1 MINEVPLNIPN
12 KHKPQYGE
20 VICSKCEKTVFI
32 PAVRLKTAPDPK
44 GIIGQTS
51 LAVMQVFVCMEC
63 GTIWE
68 GPK

>member
-1 MINEVPLNIPN
+1 MTNEIKLGNSN
-12 KHKPQYGE
+12 KPSYGQ
-20 VICSKCEKTVFI
+20 VICSSCEKDVFI
-32 PAVRLKTAPDPK
+32 PAVKLKTAPDPK

-51 LAVMQVFVCMEC
+51 LSVMQVFICSNC